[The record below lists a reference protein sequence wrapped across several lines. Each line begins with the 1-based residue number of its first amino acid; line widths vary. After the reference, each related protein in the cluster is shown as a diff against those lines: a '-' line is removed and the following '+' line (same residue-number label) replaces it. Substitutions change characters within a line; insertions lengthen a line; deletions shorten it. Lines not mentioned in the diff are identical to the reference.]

1 MYSPS
6 IKDEYIP
13 LLYRKAKELRIPM
26 TKLVN
31 RIIAEA
37 LKAEALEKD
46 HDQNGS
52 GTFNQ
57 KASPEKKDA
66 LRSKRNGRPL
76 GSLSYWP

>member
-6 IKDEYIP
+6 IKEEYIP
-13 LLYRKAKELRIPM
+13 LLYRKAKELKIPM

-46 HDQNGS
+46 HDQNGTD
-52 GTFNQ
+52 TFNQ
-57 KASPEKKDA
+57 EASPPKKDD
-66 LRSKRNGRPL
+66 LRSKRDGRTL
-76 GSLSYWP
+76 SSLSHRP